1 MIAKLITAFAGR
13 TLARSIGGVSAGP
26 AGAIIGATLPII
38 LPQIARRLGPVGMI
52 AAAVG
57 GYAFT
62 KYLERR
68 AARLSPTAPV
78 AAPEAVLGASASPRT
93 LEGEILAP
101 VQAR

>member
-1 MIAKLITAFAGR
+1 MIGKIITALAGR
-13 TLARSIGGVSAGP
+13 TLARSIGGVAAGP
-26 AGAIIGATLPII
+26 AGAIVGATLPII

-62 KYLERR
+62 RYLEKRAERR
-68 AARLSPTAPV
+68 AGGSPQAS
-78 AAPEAVLGASASPRT
+78 PEALLGASAGPKT

-101 VQAR
+101 VRAR

>member
-1 MIAKLITAFAGR
+1 MIGKIVTALAGR
-13 TLARSIGGVSAGP
+13 TLARSIGGVAAGP
-26 AGAIIGATLPII
+26 AGAIVGATLPIL

-62 KYLERR
+62 KYLEKR
-68 AARLSPTAPV
+68 AARRVAGAPQ
-78 AAPEAVLGASASPRT
+78 AAPEALLGASPGPRT

-101 VQAR
+101 VKVR

>member
-1 MIAKLITAFAGR
+1 MIGKIVTALAGR
-13 TLARSIGGVSAGP
+13 TLARSIGGVAAGP
-26 AGAIIGATLPII
+26 AGAIVGATLPIL

-62 KYLERR
+62 KYLEKRAERR
-68 AARLSPTAPV
+68 VAGAPQ
-78 AAPEAVLGASASPRT
+78 AAPEALLGASAGPRT

-101 VQAR
+101 VKVR